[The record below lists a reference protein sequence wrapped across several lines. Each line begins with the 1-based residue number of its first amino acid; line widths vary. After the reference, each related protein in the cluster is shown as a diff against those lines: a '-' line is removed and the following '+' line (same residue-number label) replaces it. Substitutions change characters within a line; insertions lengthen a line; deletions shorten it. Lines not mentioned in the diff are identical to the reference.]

1 MGGFPPKIP
10 PSFTESI
17 YWYSCMLFWAQIF
30 VYLHVLSLVSYLE
43 ILYSESIGLMNLCIE
58 QLIDP
63 ICKVVHSRSTSATD
77 LNFNALLYSLVCYN
91 FRFREFFRLVHP
103 GCSGAAQLCEA
114 RTVWTRDVAG
124 AICGA
129 GGGGRLGSAGYD
141 I

>member
-1 MGGFPPKIP
+1 MGAMRLSLFAIKKTDVVSAAEVLLALVLDPKRAKLDQKSQFGQGFTPKIP

-63 ICKVVHSRSTSATD
+63 I
-77 LNFNALLYSLVCYN
+77 
-91 FRFREFFRLVHP
+91 
-103 GCSGAAQLCEA
+103 
-114 RTVWTRDVAG
+114 
-124 AICGA
+124 
-129 GGGGRLGSAGYD
+129 
-141 I
+141 